1 MSVAAKMERLTLE
14 SLIENLT
21 KITDSNDVTAFKS
34 CVAECHEWLESAF
47 VELKVDELVS
57 GRAVYVDALLN
68 HIWTLYGLD
77 ETRDLALVAVGGY
90 GRAQLQP
97 YSDIDLLILSKK
109 PLGKTTREQ
118 ISQFITLL
126 WDIKLDVGQSVRT
139 VKETLSIAK
148 DDVTVAT
155 NLVES
160 RCLCGNESVFTG
172 LIEAVNKKHIWTSD
186 RFFVAKMDEQQS
198 RHRKFHSTA
207 YNLEPNVK
215 ENPGCLRDIQNIGW
229 VAKKHFKEYDGWS
242 LVGHGYFTQQ
252 EHAELIECRSNLW
265 RMRFAL
271 HLVAGRSENR
281 LLFDYQTEVAE
292 KLGYTGSGKSAVE
305 SMMKAFFRTVRRV
318 SELNNMLVLRFREDI
333 LGKKDYGNTAISR
346 DFELHDGLISP
357 VRPGVF
363 DSPVSILDFLH
374 TVADHP
380 EVQGL
385 DTECIRQLRN
395 ARRAFQDSYLCDVEA
410 CRVRFMQLMRH
421 PHFFDYAWDIMHQ
434 YGILQA
440 YLPQW
445 NHIVGMMQFDLFHA
459 YTVDE
464 HTHRLVKHVNHYF
477 RPDNTHFPRC
487 KRIVSNLDRP
497 EVLYIAAIFHDI
509 AKGRN
514 GDHSKL
520 GAQDVLEFCKTHHLP
535 DADRDMIAW
544 LVENHLLMSVV
555 AQRRDIYDPEVVNDF
570 ASKVKSKA
578 HLNLLYAL
586 TLADIRATNDNL
598 WNDWKSSLLREL
610 YLLTK
615 KAFDNG
621 LQCQLTIFERVNEHK
636 QAARALLSSMNC
648 NEIAINSLWARLD
661 HDYFARYKPAQI
673 AWHTQEILSFNLT
686 EPDALLIRTNNET
699 TKAGTELFI
708 YGADRPA
715 LFAQVASVLDSRN
728 LSIHDAN
735 ITITDDNYICDS
747 IIILENDGNRITSDQ
762 RLKGIEKA
770 IQSQMAAPGRS
781 HSNQRKISRRMKQL
795 KVPTK
800 IRFYNRQDNVTLVE
814 LEALDAPGIL
824 AKIGH
829 AFVAANVTLK
839 LAKIATIGE
848 RAEDI
853 FIISNSDGEALNPDQ
868 QVELRKQILL
878 KLDQLEDIQNDA

>member
-1 MSVAAKMERLTLE
+1 MSVAAKLERLTLA
-14 SLIENLT
+14 SLIDNVLAIDDEYDL
-21 KITDSNDVTAFKS
+21 AGFKAS
-34 CVAECHEWLESAF
+34 VANCYDWLNSAF
-47 VELKVDELVS
+47 EELKVDELVS
-57 GRAVYVDALLN
+57 GRAVFIDALLN
-68 HIWTLYGLD
+68 HVWTLKGLAD
-77 ETRDLALVAVGGY
+77 VKDLSLVAVGGY

-109 PLGKTTREQ
+109 PLDKPTRDSVSE
-118 ISQFITLL
+118 FITLL
-126 WDIKLDVGQSVRT
+126 WDVKLDVGQSVRT
-139 VKETLSIAK
+139 VKETLAIAK

-160 RCLCGNESVFTG
+160 RCLSGSQKVFDS
-172 LIEAVNKKHIWTSD
+172 LLEAVGKKHIWTSD
-186 RFFVAKMDEQQS
+186 RFFVAKMEEQQN

-215 ENPGCLRDIQNIGW
+215 ENPGCLRDIQTIGW

-242 LVGHGYFTQQ
+242 LVGHGYFTKQ
-252 EHAELIECRSNLW
+252 EHAELIECRSHLW
-265 RMRFAL
+265 RIRFAL
-271 HLVAGRSENR
+271 HLTAGRNENR
-281 LLFDYQTEVAE
+281 LLFDYQTDVAQ
-292 KLGYTGSGKSAVE
+292 KLGYKGNGKSAVE

-318 SELNNMLVLRFREDI
+318 DELNNMLMQRFRQDI
-333 LGKKDYGNTAISR
+333 LGKKDYGNTALNR
-346 DFELHDGLISP
+346 DFELHDGLITPARSH
-357 VRPGVF
+357 VF
-363 DSPVSILDFLH
+363 DSPVKLLDFLMV
-374 TVADHP
+374 VADHP
-380 EVQGL
+380 EIIGL
-385 DTECIRQLRN
+385 DTECIRQVRN
-395 ARRAFQDSYLCDVEA
+395 ARREFQDSYLSETTE
-410 CRVRFMQLMRH
+410 CRNRFMQLMRH
-421 PHFFDYAWDIMHQ
+421 PHFFDYGWDIMHK

-477 RPDNTHFPRC
+477 RPNNTDFPRC
-487 KRIVSNLDRP
+487 RRIVSNLDKP

-520 GAQDVLEFCKTHHLP
+520 GAQDVFEFCKTHDLS
-535 DADRDMIAW
+535 ASDRDMIAW

-555 AQRRDIYDPEVVNDF
+555 AQRRDIYDPDVVNEF
-570 ASKVKSKA
+570 ASKVKSQS

-610 YLLTK
+610 YLLTQ

-636 QAARALLSSMNC
+636 RVARENLVKAGFSD
-648 NEIAINSLWARLD
+648 IAVESLWARLN

-673 AWHTQEILSFNLT
+673 AWHTKEILSYKVT
-686 EPDALLIRTNNET
+686 DPTALLIRTNNET

-735 ITITDDNYICDS
+735 ITITDDGYVCDS
-747 IIILENDGNRITSDQ
+747 IIILENDGSRIMSEQ
-762 RLKGIEKA
+762 RLQGIEKA
-770 IQSQMAAPGRS
+770 IQSQMDAPGRN

-800 IRFYNRQDNVTLVE
+800 IRFYNRQDDVTLVE

-829 AFVAANVTLK
+829 AFVDSNVTLK
-839 LAKIATIGE
+839 LAKITTIGE

-853 FIISNSDGEALNPDQ
+853 FIVCNPEGEALSPDQ
-868 QVELRKQILL
+868 QVDLKKQILL
-878 KLDQLEDIQNDA
+878 KLDQLEDIQHDA